1 MADDQNPTPPPSR
14 KRALIQLGGAALAAT
29 AIVVLFVLPAE
40 FGKDLTGF
48 GKLTGLTRLAAPQPA
63 KSAAASAAKSAPS
76 APAPLLRTYATR
88 WRTDQIDIPL
98 TSAEDLGGEIETK
111 VKMKKGATL
120 IYSWTVTGLT
130 NPEEFYFDMHSQSV
144 PMPKVVVISH
154 EARIG
159 TGGNG
164 ALVAPFDG
172 IHGWYL
178 QNQSVGP
185 VVVHLKLAGFYER
198 MTPTDIRL
206 YNEQAATMET
216 PFGPPS

>member
-1 MADDQNPTPPPSR
+1 MADQNPTPASSR
-14 KRALIQLGGAALAAT
+14 RRALIQLGGAALAAA
-29 AIVVLFVLPAE
+29 AIMVLFVLPAE

-48 GKLTGLTRLAAPQPA
+48 GKLTGLDRLAAPQPA
-63 KSAAASAAKSAPS
+63 KQAASAAKSAPS
-76 APAPLLRTYATR
+76 AAAPLLRTYATR

-164 ALVAPFDG
+164 ALVAPFEG

-198 MTPTDIRL
+198 MTPADIRL
-206 YNEQAATMET
+206 FNEQAATIAA

>member
-1 MADDQNPTPPPSR
+1 MADETPTPPPSR
-14 KRALIQLGGAALAAT
+14 QRALIQLGGAALAA
-29 AIVVLFVLPAE
+29 AVIVVLFVLPAE

-48 GKLTGLTRLAAPQPA
+48 GKLTGLDRLAAPKPG
-63 KSAAASAAKSAPS
+63 KPAASATPGAQA
-76 APAPLLRTYATR
+76 AGAPLWRAYSTP

-98 TSAEDLGGEIETK
+98 TSGDDLGGEIETK

-120 IYSWTVTGLT
+120 IYSWTVSGLK
-130 NPEEFYFDMHSQSV
+130 NPEEFYFDMHSQSD
-144 PMPKVVVISH
+144 PMPKVVVVSH

-178 QNQSVGP
+178 QNQSAGP
-185 VVVHLKLAGFYER
+185 VVVHLTLAGFYER
-198 MTPTDIRL
+198 MTPADIRR
-206 YNEQAATMET
+206 YNEQAATLEA

>member
-1 MADDQNPTPPPSR
+1 MADETPTPPPSR
-14 KRALIQLGGAALAAT
+14 RRALIQLGGAALAAA

-48 GKLTGLTRLAAPQPA
+48 GKLTGLTRLAAPRPDKPAAASTA
-63 KSAAASAAKSAPS
+63 KSA

-98 TSAEDLGGEIETK
+98 TSAEDLGAEIETK

-130 NPEEFYFDMHSQSV
+130 NPEEFYFDMHSQSD

-198 MTPTDIRL
+198 MTPSDIRL
-206 YNEQAATMET
+206 YNEQAATMEGA
-216 PFGPPS
+216 FGPPS